1 MEAPAWAARRLRG
14 KGLLAALAIR
24 GCRGG
29 ADAVVRPTAPARRAP
44 QLRRD
49 QLQERLSGKVELFQD
64 LFFLHELS
72 PLVSPPRTGWV
83 LSREASGAGRFLLR
97 LLGKKI
103 ENPFRPPPR
112 RPAISTAT
120 TATRRPI

>member
-64 LFFLHELS
+64 LCLLHEPS
-72 PLVSPPRTGWV
+72 PLVSRPRTGSA
-83 LSREASGAGRFLLR
+83 LSREAYGARRRLLR
-97 LLGKKI
+97 LLGKRIVK
-103 ENPFRPPPR
+103 PLQLLPR
-112 RPAISTAT
+112 RPPMSTA
-120 TATRRPI
+120 